1 MEGVTP
7 DDWIHR
13 GRLALRLMMV
23 LPRLH
28 YFHYLA
34 TWWVTLALARPRN
47 ACNQLNYS
55 KTSKSY
61 PILSTIFLTHEIRW
75 KMANVL
81 SDALQVGATYL
92 QHGMHLLKC
101 RRPIQLLIDLL
112 SSSFCLWFLFGFSSY
127 TFPIFTLL
135 VLTLLIF
142 TYFLIFRYSSEGF
155 VKETLLSLAEFLQVT
170 HIYIHTY
177 IHVWLKNEFLCSA
190 SRAMNWPA
198 NRLRLRF
205 ER

>member
-23 LPRLH
+23 LPPPPLFGNRRV
-28 YFHYLA
+28 A
-34 TWWVTLALARPRN
+34 LALACVTCPRN
-47 ACNQLNYS
+47 VCDQLNYS
-55 KTSKSY
+55 KTPKSC
-61 PILSTIFLTHEIRW
+61 PILSTIFLIHEIRW

-92 QHGMHLLKC
+92 QHGMHWLKC
-101 RRPIQLLIDLL
+101 RHPSQLLARLVRPFACHSYLVSLCIYF
-112 SSSFCLWFLFGFSSY
+112 SFSRCLCWLCGLF
-127 TFPIFTLL
+127 
-135 VLTLLIF
+135 LLIF
-142 TYFLIFRYSSEGF
+142 WFLGTAAR
-155 VKETLLSLAEFLQVT
+155 VLLRRHCCLLLNFYRS
-170 HIYIHTY
+170 HIHTY

-198 NRLRLRF
+198 NRLHLRF
-205 ER
+205 ELK